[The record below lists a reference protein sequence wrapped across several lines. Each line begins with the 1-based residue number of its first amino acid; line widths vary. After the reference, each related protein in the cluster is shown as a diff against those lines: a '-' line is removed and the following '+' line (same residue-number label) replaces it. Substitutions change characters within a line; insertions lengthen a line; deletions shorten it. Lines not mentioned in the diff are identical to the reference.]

1 MQSKLN
7 EIFAH
12 CDDRQQ
18 ENEEIYTSIQELRDC
33 VRKLEK
39 LISKA
44 FEDGDQQ
51 RVDVYTGQLNKVK
64 EQLNLKNQQR
74 LLQT

>member
-1 MQSKLN
+1 MKL
-7 EIFAH
+7 FLKPTL
-12 CDDRQQ
+12 Q
-18 ENEEIYTSIQELRDC
+18 ENEEIYTTIQELRDC

-39 LISKA
+39 LILKA
-44 FEDGDQQ
+44 AEEGDQQ

-64 EQLNLKNQQR
+64 EQLSLKNQQR